1 MKKIFTIC
9 LFALA
14 LASCENKGN
23 SDSTLAH
30 QRDSLN
36 QVLMQRE
43 SEIDE
48 IMGIVNEIEEG
59 FERINEAENRVSK
72 AKLSEGANNK
82 ERIKENLLF
91 IQSTMKQN
99 RELIEKLRKQ
109 MRKSS
114 FNSDQLKRT
123 LENLTKQMEEKDLQI
138 AALKADLEAKNI
150 KISEMG
156 EQLSNLS
163 SDVTALKKDTTDKSQ
178 TIAEQDKQINTAW
191 FVFGTKSELKEQ
203 RILAGGEVLQGDF
216 NKDYF
221 TKIDIRM
228 DKEIKLYSKYAKM
241 LTSHPISSYTLQKDI
256 NKQYVLQITD
266 PQQFWSTSK
275 YLVILVK

>member
-9 LFALA
+9 IFALA

-99 RELIEKLRKQ
+99 RELIEKLRK
-109 MRKSS
+109 
-114 FNSDQLKRT
+114 
-123 LENLTKQMEEKDLQI
+123 
-138 AALKADLEAKNI
+138 
-150 KISEMG
+150 
-156 EQLSNLS
+156 
-163 SDVTALKKDTTDKSQ
+163 
-178 TIAEQDKQINTAW
+178 
-191 FVFGTKSELKEQ
+191 
-203 RILAGGEVLQGDF
+203 
-216 NKDYF
+216 
-221 TKIDIRM
+221 
-228 DKEIKLYSKYAKM
+228 
-241 LTSHPISSYTLQKDI
+241 
-256 NKQYVLQITD
+256 
-266 PQQFWSTSK
+266 
-275 YLVILVK
+275 